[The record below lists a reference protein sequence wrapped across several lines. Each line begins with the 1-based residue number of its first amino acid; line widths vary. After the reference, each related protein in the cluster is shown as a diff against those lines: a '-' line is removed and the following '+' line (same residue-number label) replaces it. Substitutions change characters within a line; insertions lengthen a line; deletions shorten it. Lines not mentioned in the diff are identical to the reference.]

1 MIKPRSD
8 IDNSLLIIKEIKK
21 KRKYKEERGKNDQ
34 KFKTK

>member
-1 MIKPRSD
+1 MIKPGSD

-21 KRKYKEERGKNDQ
+21 KRKYKEERGKKDQ